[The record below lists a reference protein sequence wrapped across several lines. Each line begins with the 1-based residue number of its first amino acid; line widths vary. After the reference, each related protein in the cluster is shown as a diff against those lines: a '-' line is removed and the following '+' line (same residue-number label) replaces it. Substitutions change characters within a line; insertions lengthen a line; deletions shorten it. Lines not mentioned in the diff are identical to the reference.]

1 MARAAERLRKV
12 TIAEFDEIA
21 EKATEARDYELID
34 GEIVMMTNP
43 AETHEQIASNIGA
56 RLKLAMDSRGCRTY
70 QGGMRVQAD
79 DNSKAFDKFKPD
91 VVVRRGPPGTGAYIT
106 DPVVVVE
113 VLSPSTMDNDRGPK
127 LRFYRALPRVQRIVL
142 VYSDQ
147 MRAEHYWRM
156 EEGWR
161 FEALTAPEQ
170 TFALEAVDFRMELA
184 QVYFDLASR
193 GAWTRGALAADRC
206 SP

>member
-43 AETHEQIASNIGA
+43 TETHEQIASNIGA

-79 DNSKAFDKFKPD
+79 DNSKAFNKFKPD

-106 DPVVVVE
+106 DPVVVE

-127 LRFYRALPRVQRIVL
+127 LRFYKALPTVQRIVL

-147 MRAEHYWRM
+147 MHAEH
-156 EEGWR
+156 
-161 FEALTAPEQ
+161 
-170 TFALEAVDFRMELA
+170 
-184 QVYFDLASR
+184 
-193 GAWTRGALAADRC
+193 
-206 SP
+206 

>member
-1 MARAAERLRKV
+1 MARAAARLRKV

-43 AETHEQIASNIGA
+43 TRRTSRSLRTSAP

-79 DNSKAFDKFKPD
+79 DNSKAFNKFKPD
-91 VVVRRGPPGTGAYIT
+91 VVVRCGPPGTAAYIT

-127 LRFYRALPRVQRIVL
+127 LRFYKALPTVQRIVL
-142 VYSDQ
+142 VYYRSNARRTLLANGRRLAIRSSD
-147 MRAEHYWRM
+147 RAGTDVGARS
-156 EEGWR
+156 GR
-161 FEALTAPEQ
+161 FQDGAGPGL
-170 TFALEAVDFRMELA
+170 FR
-184 QVYFDLASR
+184 SR
-193 GAWTRGALAADRC
+193 F
-206 SP
+206 

>member
-1 MARAAERLRKV
+1 
-12 TIAEFDEIA
+12 
-21 EKATEARDYELID
+21 
-34 GEIVMMTNP
+34 
-43 AETHEQIASNIGA
+43 
-56 RLKLAMDSRGCRTY
+56 
-70 QGGMRVQAD
+70 MRVQAD
-79 DNSKAFDKFKPD
+79 DNSKAFNKFKPD
-91 VVVRRGPPGTGAYIT
+91 VVARRGPPGTGAYIT

-127 LRFYRALPRVQRIVL
+127 LRFYKALPRVQRIVL